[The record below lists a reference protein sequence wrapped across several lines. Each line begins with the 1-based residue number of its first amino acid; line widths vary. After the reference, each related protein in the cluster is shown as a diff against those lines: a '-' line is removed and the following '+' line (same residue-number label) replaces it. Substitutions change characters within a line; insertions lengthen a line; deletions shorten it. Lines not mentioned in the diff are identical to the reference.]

1 MVFATLRLVCISP
14 SLAYWLSGLIYRNGG
29 IWMDTETSMGLS
41 GLSAAEAASAL
52 AEGRISS
59 EELVA
64 ACLARIQA
72 EEARVQAWAFLD
84 PEYVLLQARAA
95 DQWRRAGKPLGPL
108 HGIPVGVKDIIDT
121 QDMPTA
127 DGTVLHA
134 GRTPFEDAAVVSL
147 LRTAGAIIMGKT
159 VTTELATYSP
169 GKTRNPHNP
178 EHTPGG
184 SSSGSAAAVA
194 AHMVPLAIGT
204 QTNGSVI
211 RPAAY
216 CGVVGYKPSF
226 GLISRHG
233 VLKQSRPLDQI
244 GVMARS
250 VEDAA
255 LFAEQLIGFDANDSD
270 TRPLARPRLRETAMQ
285 APPVPPRLAFVKT
298 PMWKMADAQ
307 CQAAFAELAAHLG
320 ERAEEVKLPTAFKA
334 AWKWHQT
341 VMEADLA
348 KNFEAE
354 YEQGRDQ
361 LSETLRS
368 QIERGRRVRAIDYNK
383 ALDQVPALHR
393 GLNELFALRYEAI
406 LTPATAGTAPHG
418 LESTG
423 SPAFCTL
430 WTLCGLPCI
439 TLPLMQGADGLP
451 LGVQLVGPR
460 GGDAR
465 LLRTA
470 RWLIDQI
477 PSR

>member
-1 MVFATLRLVCISP
+1 MSAEVSMDL
-14 SLAYWLSGLIYRNGG
+14 SLLG
-29 IWMDTETSMGLS
+29 
-41 GLSAAEAASAL
+41 AAEAAAAL

-59 EELVA
+59 EELVT
-64 ACLARIQA
+64 ACLARIKA
-72 EEARVQAWAFLD
+72 DEERVQAWAFLD
-84 PEYVLLQARAA
+84 PEYALRQAREA
-95 DQWRRAGKPLGPL
+95 DLRRREGKPLGPL

-121 QDMPTA
+121 QDMPTE

-134 GRTPFEDAAVVSL
+134 GRTPFHDAAVVTM
-147 LRTAGAIIMGKT
+147 LRAAGAVIIGKT

-204 QTNGSVI
+204 QTNASVI

-216 CGVVGYKPSF
+216 CGVVGFKPGF

-233 VLKQSRPLDQI
+233 ILKQSRPLDQV

-255 LFAEQLIGFDANDSD
+255 LLADQLIGFDDNDPD
-270 TRPLARPRLRETAMQ
+270 TRPLPGPLLRETAMQ
-285 APPVPPRLAFVKT
+285 EPPVPPTLAFVKT
-298 PMWKMADAQ
+298 PMWKTVDAQ
-307 CQAAFAELAAHLG
+307 CAEAFAELVAHLG
-320 ERAEEVKLPTAFKA
+320 DRVEEFKLPAAYKD

-341 VMEADLA
+341 IMEADLA

-354 YEQGRDQ
+354 YEQGRDK
-361 LSETLRS
+361 LSEALRG
-368 QIERGRRVRAIDYNK
+368 QIERGRRVRAVEYNK
-383 ALDQVPALHR
+383 ALDKIPALNS
-393 GLNELFALRYEAI
+393 GLNDLFELRYEAI
-406 LTPATAGTAPHG
+406 LTPAAAGTAPRG

-430 WTLCGLPCI
+430 WTLCGLPAI

-470 RWLIDQI
+470 RWLIAQVQ
-477 PSR
+477 SG

>member
-1 MVFATLRLVCISP
+1 MNA
-14 SLAYWLSGLIYRNGG
+14 
-29 IWMDTETSMGLS
+29 ETSTDLS
-41 GLSAAEAASAL
+41 LLGAAEAADGL
-52 AEGRISS
+52 AEGRFSS
-59 EELVA
+59 EELVQ
-64 ACLARIQA
+64 ACLERVRID
-72 EEARVQAWAFLD
+72 EVRVQAWEFLD
-84 PEYVLLQARAA
+84 PEHALRQARAA
-95 DQWRRAGKPLGPL
+95 DLRRREGKPLGPL
-108 HGIPVGVKDIIDT
+108 HGLPVGVKDIIDT
-121 QDMPTA
+121 GDMPTT

-134 GRTPFEDAAVVSL
+134 GRTPFDDATLVSL
-147 LRTAGAIIMGKT
+147 LRTAGAIILGKT

-194 AHMVPLAIGT
+194 ARMVPLAIGT

-255 LFAEQLIGFDANDSD
+255 LLAEQLIGFDENDPD
-270 TRPLARPRLRETAMQ
+270 TRALPKPRLREIAMQ
-285 APPVPPRLAFVKT
+285 EPPLPPTLAFVKT
-298 PMWKMADAQ
+298 PMWKLADAQ
-307 CQAAFAELAAHLG
+307 CQEAFAELVAHLG
-320 ERAEEVKLPTAFKA
+320 SRVEDVKLAGPFKD

-341 VMEADLA
+341 IMEADLA

-354 YEQGRDQ
+354 YQQGRDK
-361 LSETLRS
+361 LSATLCG
-368 QIERGRRVRAIDYNK
+368 QIERGRRVRAVDYNK
-383 ALDQVPALHR
+383 ALDQVPALNR
-393 GLNELFALRYEAI
+393 GLNELFEVRYEAI
-406 LTPATAGTAPHG
+406 LTPATTGTAPKG

-430 WTLCGLPCI
+430 WTLCGLPAI
-439 TLPLMQGADGLP
+439 TLPLMSADGLP

-470 RWLIDQI
+470 RWLVAQVQA
-477 PSR
+477 S

>member
-1 MVFATLRLVCISP
+1 MNAEVSMDL
-14 SLAYWLSGLIYRNGG
+14 SLLG
-29 IWMDTETSMGLS
+29 
-41 GLSAAEAASAL
+41 AAEAAAAL

-64 ACLARIQA
+64 ACLARIKA
-72 EEARVQAWAFLD
+72 DEGRVQAWAFLD
-84 PEYVLLQARAA
+84 PEHALNQAREA
-95 DQWRRAGKPLGPL
+95 DLRRREGKPLGPL

-134 GRTPFEDAAVVSL
+134 GRTPFDDAAVVTM
-147 LRTAGAIIMGKT
+147 LRAAGAIIMGKT
-159 VTTELATYSP
+159 VTTELATYAP

-216 CGVVGYKPSF
+216 CGVVGFKPTF
-226 GLISRHG
+226 GLVSRQG
-233 VLKQSRPLDQI
+233 ILKQSRPLDQV

-255 LFAEQLIGFDANDSD
+255 LVAEQIIGFDENDPD
-270 TRPLARPRLRETAMQ
+270 TRPLARPLLCETAMQ
-285 APPVPPRLAFVKT
+285 EPPVPPTLAFVKT
-298 PMWKMADAQ
+298 PVWKMVDAQ
-307 CQAAFAELAAHLG
+307 CEEAFAELVAHLG
-320 ERAEEVKLPTAFKA
+320 DRVEEFKLPAVYKD

-341 VMEADLA
+341 IMEADLA
-348 KNFEAE
+348 KNYEADYQE
-354 YEQGRDQ
+354 GRSK
-361 LSETLRS
+361 LSESLCG
-368 QIERGRRVRAIDYNK
+368 QIERGRRVRAVDYNK
-383 ALDQVPALHR
+383 ALDKIPALNS
-393 GLNELFALRYEAI
+393 GLNELFELRYEAI
-406 LTPATAGTAPHG
+406 LTPAAAGTAPRG

-430 WTLCGLPCI
+430 WTLCGLPAI
-439 TLPLMQGADGLP
+439 TLPLMQGVDGLP

-470 RWLIDQI
+470 RWLIAQVQ
-477 PSR
+477 SG

>member
-1 MVFATLRLVCISP
+1 MNAETSLDLSLLGATE
-14 SLAYWLSGLIYRNGG
+14 AAAALSG
-29 IWMDTETSMGLS
+29 
-41 GLSAAEAASAL
+41 
-52 AEGRISS
+52 GRISS
-59 EELVA
+59 EALVQ
-64 ACLARIQA
+64 ACLARIQVD
-72 EEARVQAWAFLD
+72 EERVQAWAFID
-84 PEYVLLQARAA
+84 PEYALSQARAA
-95 DQWRRAGKPLGPL
+95 DLRRREGKSLGPL
-108 HGIPVGVKDIIDT
+108 HGLPVGVKDIIDT
-121 QDMPTA
+121 EDMPTE

-134 GRTPFEDAAVVSL
+134 GRTPPEDAAMVSM
-147 LRTAGAIIMGKT
+147 LRAAGAIVMGKT

-216 CGVVGYKPSF
+216 CGVFGYKPSF
-226 GLISRHG
+226 GLVSRHG

-250 VEDAA
+250 VEDVA
-255 LFAEQLIGFDANDSD
+255 LLAEQLISFDESDPD
-270 TRPLARPRLRETAMQ
+270 TRPRPRPLLRETAMQ
-285 APPVPPRLAFVKT
+285 EPPVPPTLAFVKT
-298 PMWKMADAQ
+298 PMWKMADVQ
-307 CQAAFAELAAHLG
+307 CREAFAELVAYLG
-320 ERAEEVKLPTAFKA
+320 ERVEEFKLPVGYKD

-341 VMEADLA
+341 IMEADLA
-348 KNFEAE
+348 KNFELE
-354 YEQGRDQ
+354 YQEGREQ
-361 LSETLRS
+361 LSETLCG
-368 QIERGRRVRAIDYNK
+368 QIERGRRVRAVNYNK
-383 ALDQVPALHR
+383 ALDQVPALSS
-393 GLNELFALRYEAI
+393 GLNQLFDLRYEAI
-406 LTPATAGTAPHG
+406 LTPATSGTAPQG

-430 WTLCGLPCI
+430 WTLCGLPAI

-460 GGDAR
+460 GGDAC

-470 RWLIDQI
+470 RWLVDRVQ
-477 PSR
+477 PD

>member
-1 MVFATLRLVCISP
+1 MNA
-14 SLAYWLSGLIYRNGG
+14 
-29 IWMDTETSMGLS
+29 ETSMDLS
-41 GLSAAEAASAL
+41 LLGASEAANAL
-52 AEGRISS
+52 AEGRFNS
-59 EELVA
+59 EELVQ
-64 ACLARIQA
+64 ACLERIKID
-72 EEARVQAWAFLD
+72 EARVQAWEFLD
-84 PEYVLLQARAA
+84 AEHALRQARAA
-95 DQWRRAGKPLGPL
+95 DLRRREGKPLGPL
-108 HGIPVGVKDIIDT
+108 HGVPVGVKDIIDT
-121 QDMPTA
+121 HDMPTA

-134 GRTPFEDAAVVSL
+134 ARTPYGDASLVAL
-147 LRTAGAIIMGKT
+147 LRQAGAIIMGKT

-194 AHMVPLAIGT
+194 ARMVPLAIGT

-255 LFAEQLIGFDANDSD
+255 LLAEQLIGFDENDPD
-270 TRPLARPRLRETAMQ
+270 TRALPKPRLREVAMQ
-285 APPVPPRLAFVKT
+285 EPPLPPTLAFVKT
-298 PMWKMADAQ
+298 PMWKLADAQ
-307 CQAAFAELAAHLG
+307 CRDAFAELVAHLG
-320 ERAEEVKLPTAFKA
+320 ARVEEFTLPAGYKD

-341 VMEADLA
+341 IMEADLA

-354 YEQGRDQ
+354 YRDGRDK
-361 LSETLRS
+361 LSAALRG
-368 QIERGRRVRAIDYNK
+368 QIERGRKVRAVDYNK
-383 ALDQVPALHR
+383 ALDRVPALNR
-393 GLNELFALRYEAI
+393 GLNELFELRYEAI
-406 LTPATAGTAPHG
+406 LTPATTGTAPKG

-430 WTLCGLPCI
+430 WTLCGLPAI
-439 TLPLMQGADGLP
+439 TLPLMSADGLP

-465 LLRTA
+465 LLRAA
-470 RWLIDQI
+470 RWLIAQVQA
-477 PSR
+477 S